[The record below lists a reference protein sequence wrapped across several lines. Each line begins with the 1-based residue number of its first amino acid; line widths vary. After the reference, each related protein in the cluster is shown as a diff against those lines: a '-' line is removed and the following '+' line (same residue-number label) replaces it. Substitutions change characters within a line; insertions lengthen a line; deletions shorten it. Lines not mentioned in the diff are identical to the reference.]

1 MKVILAGGGT
11 AGHINP
17 AIAIANTI
25 KLKDPSAKIL
35 YIGAKGKM
43 EEQLVPK
50 AGFDFKAIE
59 ITGFKRSLVPSA
71 IKHNIKTLMLAI
83 SAEKKS
89 KKIIKAFNPD
99 ICIGTG
105 GYVSGPVIKAAQKLN
120 IKTLIHEQNA
130 FPGVTSK
137 MLSKNAKCVML
148 AVEDAKRYFDKG
160 CDFQVVGNPIR
171 DEIKTISKAEAK
183 KSLNLNEKPV
193 MLSFGGSLGARKI
206 NEAMAEVIVYT
217 AKNNLCQHIH
227 AYGKFGKWFPDLL
240 KEKGVDI
247 TNSKLDIREYIDNMP
262 TCLAA
267 ADLVVCRAGAITL
280 SELQAAGKPAIL
292 IPSPNVAENHQ
303 YHNAMALV
311 NKQAAFIV
319 EEKELSSGKL
329 LNLVKDLM
337 NNKEKLKAYGENVKK
352 LAKLNANELIYDI
365 IIKTINEK

>member
-25 KLKDPSAKIL
+25 KKNKPDAKIL

-50 AGFDFKAIE
+50 AGFNFKAIE
-59 ITGFKRSLVPSA
+59 ISGFKRSLKPSA
-71 IKHNIKTLMLAI
+71 IKHNFKTLMLAI
-83 SAEKKS
+83 SAERKS

-99 ICIGTG
+99 VCIGTG
-105 GYVSGPVIKAAQKLN
+105 GYVSGPVIKAAQKLS

-148 AVEDAKRYFDKG
+148 AVEDAKHYFDKN
-160 CDFQVVGNPIR
+160 CNFQVVGNPIR
-171 DEIKTISKAEAK
+171 DEIKIINKAEAK

-193 MLSFGGSLGARKI
+193 ILSFGGSLGARKI
-206 NEAMAEVIVYT
+206 NEAMAEVIAYT
-217 AKNNLCQHIH
+217 TKNNLCQHIH

-240 KEKGVDI
+240 KEKGVDT
-247 TNSKLDIREYIDNMP
+247 TNSELDIREYIDNMP

-267 ADLVVCRAGAITL
+267 ADLIVCRAGAITL
-280 SELQAAGKPAIL
+280 SEIEAAGKPAIL

-337 NNKEKLKAYGENVKK
+337 NNQEKLKTYGENVKK
-352 LAKLNANELIYDI
+352 LAKLNSNELIYNI
-365 IIKTINEK
+365 IIKTINGK